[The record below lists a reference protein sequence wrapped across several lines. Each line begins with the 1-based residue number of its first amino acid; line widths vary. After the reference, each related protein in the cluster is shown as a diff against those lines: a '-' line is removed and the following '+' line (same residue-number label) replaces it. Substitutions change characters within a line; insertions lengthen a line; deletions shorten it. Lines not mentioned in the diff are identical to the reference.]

1 MNKQLTA
8 FKAAFPFTLPILA
21 AFLFLGSAYGFYAV
35 SKGFPPSVP
44 ILCSLFVFAGSMQFV
59 MVPLLVSPFDPF
71 AAFYMTLLVNSRHI
85 FYGLTMLDKYRNMG
99 LKKLYMIFG
108 LIDESFA
115 VNVGA
120 EIPEGVDKGWFYTCV
135 NILCHCYWLSGTTIG
150 AFLGSQISIN
160 TKGLDFVLVCL
171 FLVIFIGQWQGT
183 NDHRPALTG
192 LGLSTLSLVLFGPKY
207 FIPPAMVMMIAVF
220 VWSYYKGGGK
230 DAHDME

>member
-1 MNKQLTA
+1 MNKIIKA
-8 FKAAFPFTLPILA
+8 FKTAFPFTLPILA

-44 ILCSLFVFAGSMQFV
+44 ILISLFVFAGSMQFV
-59 MVPLLVSPFDPF
+59 MVPMLVSPFDPF
-71 AAFYMTLLVNSRHI
+71 AAFYMTLLVNSRHM

-99 LKKLYMIFG
+99 PKKFYMIFG

-115 VNVGA
+115 VNVAA
-120 EIPEGVDKGWFYTCV
+120 EIPDGVDKGWFYTAV

-150 AFLGSQISIN
+150 ALLGSQISIN

-220 VWSYYKGGGK
+220 VWSYYKGGREK
-230 DAHDME
+230 CQ